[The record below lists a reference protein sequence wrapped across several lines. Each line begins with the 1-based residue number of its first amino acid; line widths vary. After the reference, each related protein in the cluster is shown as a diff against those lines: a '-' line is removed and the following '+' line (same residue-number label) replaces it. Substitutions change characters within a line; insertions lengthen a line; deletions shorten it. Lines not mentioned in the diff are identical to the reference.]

1 MRHFLISIFLPLHLA
16 QSSASA
22 EFIGEPKAFNL
33 SQSAPL
39 SVVAVKVK
47 VKERFTADGKAGVSS
62 ASQWLAS

>member
-1 MRHFLISIFLPLHLA
+1 MRHFLISIFLPLYLA
-16 QSSASA
+16 HSSASA

-33 SQSAPL
+33 SQSAQL
-39 SVVAVKVK
+39 SVVAVK